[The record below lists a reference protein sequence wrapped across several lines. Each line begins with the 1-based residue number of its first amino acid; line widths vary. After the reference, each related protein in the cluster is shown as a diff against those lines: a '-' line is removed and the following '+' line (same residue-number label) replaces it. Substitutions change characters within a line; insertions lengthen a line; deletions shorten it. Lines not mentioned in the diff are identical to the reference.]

1 MTKALGVELSRL
13 RLEVK
18 TEQRHELMSD
28 AISNAKRL
36 EQSGQ
41 QKEADKLIVSTYN
54 KLSHSAKKEY
64 SQYQPRPE
72 HQKSISQAQ
81 SREKERQAASSIQH
95 QQHSEKE
102 STATK
107 TSQLVVENY
116 IQENEET
123 EMKKAILA
131 VATAS
136 MLSWLGVLPTLI
148 ESMA

>member
-13 RLEVK
+13 QLEVK
-18 TEQRHELMSD
+18 TEQRHGLMSD

-64 SQYQPRPE
+64 SQYQPRSE
-72 HQKSISQAQ
+72 HQNLYPRLN
-81 SREKERQAASSIQH
+81 REKKNAKLHRQFSTNNTVK
-95 QQHSEKE
+95 KE

-107 TSQLVVENY
+107 TSQLAVENY
-116 IQENEET
+116 IQINEET

-136 MLSWLGVLPTLI
+136 MLSLAGCAANLI
-148 ESMA
+148 EWMA